1 LDALLVEEENKVK
14 KSKAPSKKGGKKPRK
29 DKK

>member
-14 KSKAPSKKGGKKPRK
+14 KAKVPTKRTKNARK